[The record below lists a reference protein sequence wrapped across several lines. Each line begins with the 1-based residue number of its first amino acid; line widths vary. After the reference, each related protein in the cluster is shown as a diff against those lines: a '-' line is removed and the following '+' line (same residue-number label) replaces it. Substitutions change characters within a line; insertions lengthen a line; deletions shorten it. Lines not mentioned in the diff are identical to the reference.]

1 MARRSPRIDVT
12 VPDPLYD
19 RLTAIGDINGEER
32 NDLVRRALAIGVSAI
47 EAEITQH
54 TNYKNALAVAAK
66 LRRRGE
72 AWEEAT
78 NRLDGALS
86 GEESAHILSL
96 LKRSAGGE

>member
-1 MARRSPRIDVT
+1 MARRSPRIDAT

-19 RLTAIGDINGEER
+19 RLTMIGEILGEER
-32 NDLVRRALAIGVSAI
+32 NDLVRRALAIGVASI

-54 TNYKNALAVAAK
+54 AGFNNALAVAAK

-72 AWEEAT
+72 SWEEAIG
-78 NRLDGALS
+78 RLKGALTE
-86 GEESAHILSL
+86 EESAQVLDL